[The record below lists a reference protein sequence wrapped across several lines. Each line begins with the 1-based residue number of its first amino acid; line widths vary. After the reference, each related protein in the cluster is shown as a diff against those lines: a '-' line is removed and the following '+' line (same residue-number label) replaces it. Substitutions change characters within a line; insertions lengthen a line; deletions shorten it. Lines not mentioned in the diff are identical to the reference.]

1 MAAILSGGG
10 AVALEVVYQASTT
23 ATNYGGTITMPTL
36 AIGDIIIVSQAAVGS
51 SNPSTAY
58 GTDFTGIKVD
68 NGSFTPAKATRHYK
82 ICESYKVAVSG
93 DSGAGI
99 TGFMNDNGEAATVIV
114 YRPTVSGVTV
124 TPVGATTTKS
134 TGNPASDTISVSS
147 SAEITIA
154 VSSAKVFDESSVSTP
169 TMTFTPTEDISV
181 SRIDNG
187 TAACGVLTKAL
198 VQTPTATDVTADQGD
213 DEYQNVHT
221 SYYLEITV

>member
-1 MAAILSGGG
+1 
-10 AVALEVVYQASTT
+10 
-23 ATNYGGTITMPTL
+23 
-36 AIGDIIIVSQAAVGS
+36 
-51 SNPSTAY
+51 
-58 GTDFTGIKVD
+58 
-68 NGSFTPAKATRHYK
+68 
-82 ICESYKVAVSG
+82 
-93 DSGAGI
+93 
-99 TGFMNDNGEAATVIV
+99 MNDNGEAATVIV